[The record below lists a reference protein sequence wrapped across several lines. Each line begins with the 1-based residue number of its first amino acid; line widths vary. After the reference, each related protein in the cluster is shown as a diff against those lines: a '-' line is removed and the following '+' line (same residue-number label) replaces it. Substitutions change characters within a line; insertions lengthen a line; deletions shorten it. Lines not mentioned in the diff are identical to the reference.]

1 MKSLGEKDVSG
12 KEQDKGTY
20 ILLTKLAKTQ
30 KIKPGKLPET
40 DYKKGTYLYV
50 GRARTGLRARINRH
64 ISRQKKLFW
73 HIDYLLQKAKI
84 VEIWIRQDYCAECN
98 TADKIRDFKPNAAK
112 AIQGFGSSDCRC
124 LSHLFYLPP
133 GTKGLESLRNEIGF
147 EKVKIDGNNL

>member
-98 TADKIRDFKPNAAK
+98 TADKIRDFKPTAAK

-124 LSHLFYLPP
+124 LSHLFYLLP